1 MISFQE
7 LIIHEI
13 CDKHFQGRDFQSI
26 RQKILTNSAKV
37 ATVPP
42 IIQPTPIL
50 QSGKNNPNRI
60 INPDKGLFT
69 KAGYIEK

>member
-1 MISFQE
+1 M
-7 LIIHEI
+7 
-13 CDKHFQGRDFQSI
+13 KYFQGRHFQSI

-50 QSGKNNPNRI
+50 QSGKNSPNRM

-69 KAGYIEK
+69 NAGYIEK

>member
-1 MISFQE
+1 MW
-7 LIIHEI
+7 
-13 CDKHFQGRDFQSI
+13 HFQGRDFQSI

-50 QSGKNNPNRI
+50 QSGKNSPNRI

-69 KAGYIEK
+69 NAGYIEK

>member
-1 MISFQE
+1 MKYFFSS
-7 LIIHEI
+7 L
-13 CDKHFQGRDFQSI
+13 HFQGRDFQSK

-50 QSGKNNPNRI
+50 QSGKNSPNRM

-69 KAGYIEK
+69 NAGYIEK